1 HQRPLCRRPGVRPGR
16 DGGGVFGA
24 GQEARPPGCDQ
35 DPAPRDR
42 RRHGRRSLPA
52 RDPHP
57 GAAPAS
63 PYPRPARLRC
73 HRPRP
78 APARLTQAGLRL
90 GTPAYMSPEQAAADR
105 EIDARADQYSLA
117 CVVYELLAG
126 QPPFTGPSMAAVL
139 SRQVLDPVPP
149 LTTLRPG
156 VPASLRRAID
166 RALAKVPA
174 DRFGSV
180 LEFLSAM
187 EVPDAPAAET

>member
-1 HQRPLCRRPGVRPGR
+1 
-16 DGGGVFGA
+16 
-24 GQEARPPGCDQ
+24 
-35 DPAPRDR
+35 
-42 RRHGRRSLPA
+42 
-52 RDPHP
+52 
-57 GAAPAS
+57 
-63 PYPRPARLRC
+63 
-73 HRPRP
+73 
-78 APARLTQAGLRL
+78 
-90 GTPAYMSPEQAAADR
+90 
-105 EIDARADQYSLA
+105 ARADQYSLA

-180 LEFLSAM
+180 LEFLTAM
-187 EVPDAPAAET
+187 AAPEAPAPEPKRSIVVLPFANLSPDPDNAYFSVGLLEEVIADLSRVRD